1 MSEMNKFDLAI
12 LGGGPAGYV
21 PAIRAAQLGKKV
33 VVIEKEDIGGTC
45 LNRGCIPTKT
55 LVASASLYKH
65 SAKAKKF
72 GLSGSLEFDYAAIA
86 KRKNMVVTRLR
97 KGVEAHFKHLGIEI
111 IRGHGLLTAP
121 DTIKVDEKSVS
132 ASYILLA
139 PGSIPMV
146 PEFMN
151 KKGVLTSKELLAMD
165 SIPESLIII
174 GGGVIGCE
182 FASIM
187 ASFGVKVTIVEMLP
201 KILPGVDTDVA
212 LVVQKALKK
221 AKVKI
226 YTGQAANQ
234 VETTGTSA
242 KVVLADGTELE
253 AQKLLVAIGRKS
265 RTRDCGFEEV
275 GLDIQNGNII
285 TNDNNETNLP
295 GVYAS
300 GDATGKWQL
309 AHAGSAQG
317 LAAVHHMFGSS
328 PRKINA
334 DAMSGCIF
342 TFPEVAM
349 VGPGEDEWRARG
361 EEIKVSTSRYI
372 ANGKALGMNETE
384 GFVKLISR
392 ETDDTIIGVQIVGA
406 DASSLIGWAVMAV
419 NAEIKAHDAATFIHP
434 HPTLSELFM
443 EASEGMGI
451 GAIHG

>member
-1 MSEMNKFDLAI
+1 MSDIIKYDLAI

-33 VVIEKEDIGGTC
+33 VLIEKEEMGGTC

-65 SAKAKKF
+65 SAIAKKF
-72 GLSGSLEFDYAAIA
+72 GLSGALDFEYASIA

-97 KGVEAHFKHLGIEI
+97 KGIEAHFKHLGIEI
-111 IRGHGLLTAP
+111 VRGHGLLTAP
-121 DTIKVDEKSVS
+121 DTIKIDGEAIY
-132 ASYILLA
+132 ASNILLA
-139 PGSIPMV
+139 PGSIPVV
-146 PEFMN
+146 PGFMN
-151 KKGVLTSKELLAMD
+151 KKGILTSKELLEMD
-165 SIPESLIII
+165 SIPESLMII

-187 ASFGVKVTIVEMLP
+187 ASFGVKVTIIEMLP
-201 KILPGVDTDVA
+201 KILPGVDADVA
-212 LVVQKALKK
+212 MVVQKALKK

-226 YTGQAANQ
+226 YTGQAADKI
-234 VETTGTSA
+234 ETTEENA
-242 KVVLADGTELE
+242 KVILADGTELE
-253 AQKLLVAIGRKS
+253 AEKLLIAIGRKS
-265 RTRDCGFEEV
+265 RTKDCGFEEV
-275 GLDIQNGNII
+275 GLEIKNGNIV
-285 TNDNNETNLP
+285 TDDNNQTNLP
-295 GVYAS
+295 GVYAA

-317 LAAVHHMFGSS
+317 LAAVHHMFDASE
-328 PRKINA
+328 RKLNA

-361 EEIKVSTSRYI
+361 EAIKVSTSRYI

-392 ETDDTIIGVQIVGA
+392 EIDDTIIGVQVVGA

-419 NAEIKAHDAATFIHP
+419 NAGIKASDAATFIHP

-443 EASEGMGI
+443 EASEGMGF